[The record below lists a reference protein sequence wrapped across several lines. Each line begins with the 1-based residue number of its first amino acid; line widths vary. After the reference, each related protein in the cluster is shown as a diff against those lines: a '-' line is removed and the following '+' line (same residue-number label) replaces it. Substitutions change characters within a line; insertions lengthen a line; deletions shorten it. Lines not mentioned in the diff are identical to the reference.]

1 MKKQGNF
8 IDKSGNR
15 LTIVDQINDK
25 GVIDVREQTSAQIDE
40 TLKEVMLS
48 DYRYSFEEIIAIAD
62 KIKSI
67 MLQEEKLTF
76 S

>member
-1 MKKQGNF
+1 MKKQANF

-25 GVIDVREQTSAQIDE
+25 GVIAIREQTSAQIDE

>member
-1 MKKQGNF
+1 MKKQANF

-25 GVIDVREQTSAQIDE
+25 GVIAVREQTSAQIDE

>member
-1 MKKQGNF
+1 MKKQANF

-15 LTIVDQINDK
+15 LTIEDQINDK
-25 GVIDVREQTSAQIDE
+25 GVIAIREQTSAQINE
-40 TLKEVMLS
+40 ALKEVMLS

-67 MLQEEKLTF
+67 IPQEEKLTF

>member
-1 MKKQGNF
+1 MKNQANF

-25 GVIDVREQTSAQIDE
+25 GVIAIREQTSAQIDE

-67 MLQEEKLTF
+67 IPQEEKLTF